1 LTTTDLTDPTLDLI
15 RIIPPPQRLW
25 ANDLPNV
32 QPTLTPSPKG
42 YDQQKADRW
51 VCWISPSLPPGDVAK
66 LTIFTSC
73 KSFRE
78 KYTLNES
85 HLPDYLCPTILYAK
99 QHLGSGGTGSVF
111 ATSDPDDRLFVV
123 KISQGAQRHLLLHES
138 NIYRA
143 LALLDFKA
151 TFIPRYFGFF
161 SHPDFD
167 VIVMEHT
174 GSAIQ
179 DINQLSVSD
188 RSAHFS

>member
-1 LTTTDLTDPTLDLI
+1 
-15 RIIPPPQRLW
+15 
-25 ANDLPNV
+25 
-32 QPTLTPSPKG
+32 
-42 YDQQKADRW
+42 
-51 VCWISPSLPPGDVAK
+51 

-143 LALLDFKA
+143 LALLDFKS

-174 GSAIQ
+174 GSAVQHISH
-179 DINQLSVSD
+179 LSLSD
-188 RSAHFS
+188 RSAHLSLHPLFVASAGCSHIYQPYYSEALLCSPRQGFRVRGPSSQQHHTR